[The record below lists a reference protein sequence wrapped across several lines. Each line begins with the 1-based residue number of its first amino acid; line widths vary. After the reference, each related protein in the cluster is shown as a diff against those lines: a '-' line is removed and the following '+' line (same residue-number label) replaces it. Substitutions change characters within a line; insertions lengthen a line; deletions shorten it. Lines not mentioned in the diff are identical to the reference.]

1 MKLVHVN
8 MERKLLDDNVVTE
21 WVIEAPEEFTRYV
34 QELYMQCEG
43 AEGDFVLS
51 DGEKELG
58 IAKNVEFLDSV
69 LDLDVN
75 ERKILGKLYADL
87 EQLAYSE
94 KFVVRT
100 QEMIQY
106 LRTYIFELEQETD
119 FMLDVDDGVDM
130 SAIFKGNGVKLETVE
145 TGILEKIVHYIK
157 VVRLLLK
164 KQVFVFV
171 NVRSYLTVRQVEQLI
186 KEAAY
191 QEVQIL
197 LIENVMRDCVNS
209 ERRCIIDSDKC
220 EFREGLNTGILCR

>member
-106 LRTYIFELEQETD
+106 MRTYIFELEQETD

-130 SAIFKGNGVKLETVE
+130 SAFFKGSCVKLEAVE
-145 TGILEKIVHYIK
+145 TGILEKIVLYIK
-157 VVRLLLK
+157 VARLLLK

-220 EFREGLNTGILCR
+220 EI

>member
-43 AEGDFVLS
+43 AAGDFVLS

-191 QEVQIL
+191 KEVQIL
-197 LIENVMRDCVNS
+197 LIENVMGDCVNS

-220 EFREGLNTGILCR
+220 EI

>member
-43 AEGDFVLS
+43 AAGDFVLS

-58 IAKNVEFLDSV
+58 ITKNVEFLDSV

-106 LRTYIFELEQETD
+106 LSTYIFELEQETD

-220 EFREGLNTGILCR
+220 EI

>member
-43 AEGDFVLS
+43 AAGDFVLS

-197 LIENVMRDCVNS
+197 LIENVMGDCVNS

-220 EFREGLNTGILCR
+220 EI

>member
-43 AEGDFVLS
+43 AAGDFVLS

-220 EFREGLNTGILCR
+220 EI

>member
-8 MERKLLDDNVVTE
+8 MERKMLDDNVVTE

-43 AEGDFVLS
+43 AAGDFVLS

-220 EFREGLNTGILCR
+220 EI

>member
-171 NVRSYLTVRQVEQLI
+171 NVSSYLTVRQVEQLI

-197 LIENVMRDCVNS
+197 LIENAMRDCVNS

-220 EFREGLNTGILCR
+220 EI

>member
-1 MKLVHVN
+1 

-43 AEGDFVLS
+43 AAGDFVLS

-197 LIENVMRDCVNS
+197 LIENVMGDCVNS

-220 EFREGLNTGILCR
+220 EI

>member
-8 MERKLLDDNVVTE
+8 MERKMLDDNVVTE

-43 AEGDFVLS
+43 AAGDFVLS

-119 FMLDVDDGVDM
+119 FMLDVDNGVDM

-220 EFREGLNTGILCR
+220 EI

>member
-1 MKLVHVN
+1 MHVN

-43 AEGDFVLS
+43 AAGDFVLS

-197 LIENVMRDCVNS
+197 LIENVMGDCVNS

-220 EFREGLNTGILCR
+220 EI

>member
-8 MERKLLDDNVVTE
+8 MERKMLDDNVVTE

-43 AEGDFVLS
+43 AAGDFVLS

-58 IAKNVEFLDSV
+58 IAKNVEFLDSG

-220 EFREGLNTGILCR
+220 EI

>member
-1 MKLVHVN
+1 MRLVHVN

-43 AEGDFVLS
+43 AAGDFVLS

-197 LIENVMRDCVNS
+197 LIENVMGDCVNS

-220 EFREGLNTGILCR
+220 EI

>member
-43 AEGDFVLS
+43 AAGDFVLS

-209 ERRCIIDSDKC
+209 ERCCIIDSDKC
-220 EFREGLNTGILCR
+220 EI

>member
-43 AEGDFVLS
+43 AAGDFVLS

-130 SAIFKGNGVKLETVE
+130 SAIFKGNGVKLEAVE

-220 EFREGLNTGILCR
+220 EI

>member
-8 MERKLLDDNVVTE
+8 IERKLLDDNVVME

-106 LRTYIFELEQETD
+106 MRTYIFELEQETD
-119 FMLDVDDGVDM
+119 FMLEVDDGVDM
-130 SAIFKGNGVKLETVE
+130 SAIFKGNGVKLEAVE

-157 VVRLLLK
+157 VARLLLK

-171 NVRSYLTVRQVEQLI
+171 NVRRYLTARQVEQLI

-209 ERRCIIDSDKC
+209 ARRCIIDSDKC
-220 EFREGLNTGILCR
+220 EI

>member
-1 MKLVHVN
+1 

-43 AEGDFVLS
+43 AAGDFVLS

-58 IAKNVEFLDSV
+58 ITKNVEFLDSV

-220 EFREGLNTGILCR
+220 EI

>member
-106 LRTYIFELEQETD
+106 MRTYIFELEQETD
-119 FMLDVDDGVDM
+119 FMLEVDDGVDM
-130 SAIFKGNGVKLETVE
+130 SAIFKGNGVKLEAVE

-157 VVRLLLK
+157 VARLLLK

-220 EFREGLNTGILCR
+220 EI

>member
-8 MERKLLDDNVVTE
+8 IERKLLDDNVVME

-106 LRTYIFELEQETD
+106 MRTYIFELEQETD
-119 FMLDVDDGVDM
+119 FMLEVDDGVDM
-130 SAIFKGNGVKLETVE
+130 SAIFKGNGVKLEAVE

-157 VVRLLLK
+157 VARLLLK

-220 EFREGLNTGILCR
+220 EI

>member
-220 EFREGLNTGILCR
+220 EI

>member
-8 MERKLLDDNVVTE
+8 MERKLDDNVVTE

-43 AEGDFVLS
+43 AAGDFVLS

-58 IAKNVEFLDSV
+58 ITKNVEFLDSV

-220 EFREGLNTGILCR
+220 EI

>member
-1 MKLVHVN
+1 MHVN

-43 AEGDFVLS
+43 AAGDFVLS

-220 EFREGLNTGILCR
+220 EI

>member
-43 AEGDFVLS
+43 AAGDFVLS

-58 IAKNVEFLDSV
+58 ITKNVEFLDSV

-220 EFREGLNTGILCR
+220 EI

>member
-43 AEGDFVLS
+43 AAGDFVLS

-171 NVRSYLTVRQVEQLI
+171 NVRSHLTVRQVEQLI

-197 LIENVMRDCVNS
+197 LIENVMGDCVNS

-220 EFREGLNTGILCR
+220 EI

>member
-34 QELYMQCEG
+34 KELYMQCEG
-43 AEGDFVLS
+43 AAGDFVLS

-197 LIENVMRDCVNS
+197 LIENVMGDCVNS

-220 EFREGLNTGILCR
+220 EI

>member
-1 MKLVHVN
+1 LKLVHVN
-8 MERKLLDDNVVTE
+8 MERKMLDDNVVTE

-43 AEGDFVLS
+43 AAGDFVLS

-220 EFREGLNTGILCR
+220 EI

>member
-43 AEGDFVLS
+43 AAGDFVLS

-58 IAKNVEFLDSV
+58 ITKNVEFLDSV

-171 NVRSYLTVRQVEQLI
+171 NVRSYMVFKR
-186 KEAAY
+186 K
-191 QEVQIL
+191 
-197 LIENVMRDCVNS
+197 R
-209 ERRCIIDSDKC
+209 K
-220 EFREGLNTGILCR
+220 GTGRA

>member
-1 MKLVHVN
+1 
-8 MERKLLDDNVVTE
+8 
-21 WVIEAPEEFTRYV
+21 
-34 QELYMQCEG
+34 MQCEG
-43 AEGDFVLS
+43 AAGDFVLS

-209 ERRCIIDSDKC
+209 ERRCIMIPVFKPS
-220 EFREGLNTGILCR
+220 LNFTFI

>member
-1 MKLVHVN
+1 

-43 AEGDFVLS
+43 AAGDFVLS

-220 EFREGLNTGILCR
+220 EI

>member
-43 AEGDFVLS
+43 AAGDFVLS

-58 IAKNVEFLDSV
+58 ITKNVEFLDSV

-197 LIENVMRDCVNS
+197 L
-209 ERRCIIDSDKC
+209 
-220 EFREGLNTGILCR
+220 

>member
-21 WVIEAPEEFTRYV
+21 WVIEAAEEFTRYV

-43 AEGDFVLS
+43 AAGDFVLS

-220 EFREGLNTGILCR
+220 EI

>member
-43 AEGDFVLS
+43 AAGDFVLS

-157 VVRLLLK
+157 VARLLLK

-220 EFREGLNTGILCR
+220 EI

>member
-1 MKLVHVN
+1 

-43 AEGDFVLS
+43 AAGDFVLS

-58 IAKNVEFLDSV
+58 ITKNVEFLDSV

-191 QEVQIL
+191 QEVKGVKTYLNNPTSIA
-197 LIENVMRDCVNS
+197 IEAYSYCQ
-209 ERRCIIDSDKC
+209 
-220 EFREGLNTGILCR
+220 

>member
-106 LRTYIFELEQETD
+106 MRTYIFELEQETD
-119 FMLDVDDGVDM
+119 FMLEVDDGVDM
-130 SAIFKGNGVKLETVE
+130 SAIFKGNGVKLEAVE

-157 VVRLLLK
+157 VARLLLK

-220 EFREGLNTGILCR
+220 EYYHR